1 MIRDPICSVRK
12 IIPGHGWLHAYTCA
26 DYPSVFSNTFLAP
39 RPHGLAGGA
48 PLARPSPSPGV
59 IIVMNHQELP
69 DIVDVLEHVFAP

>member
-1 MIRDPICSVRK
+1 MAGCMPTLVLITHR
-12 IIPGHGWLHAYTCA
+12 
-26 DYPSVFSNTFLAP
+26 FTFLAP